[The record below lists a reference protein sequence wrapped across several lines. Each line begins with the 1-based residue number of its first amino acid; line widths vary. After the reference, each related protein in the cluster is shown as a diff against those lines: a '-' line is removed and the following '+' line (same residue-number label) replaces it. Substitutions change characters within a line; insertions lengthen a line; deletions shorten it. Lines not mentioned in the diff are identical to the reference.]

1 MNDKIEFRFCTRTL
15 SEGHR
20 VFYDDGDKTLSSYTE
35 EFEPVEEI
43 AQTADDAERS
53 AVVFEKDGKIY
64 LAAFALRRNA
74 LDRIGRQIRFS
85 FCRIFRKSE
94 AERAMNAFTRIS
106 EEWTETEKKVDSLI
120 KEIPVIRPAVIKEN
134 FKGREEP
141 GEDVKFNSKEFL
153 DWLDEKPAEYDLPK
167 AGTMLKYFDGAGV
180 KTIPLGKYSEED
192 EDDEPGES
200 HTYRLV
206 MLILMAGLLIVG
218 SVIGYSMWGKKSPQS
233 LGQNLKPSGVN
244 SNQQENSSESSQDAT
259 TKETTNGR
267 HNSGVEENTKDAPV
281 NTVIHDS
288 SPDMAGSG
296 DLQLREVQGIRRT
309 DSGNTQPQATTPAQE
324 TRKGDETIGR

>member
-35 EFEPVEEI
+35 EFEAVEEI

-53 AVVFEKDGKIY
+53 AVIFEKGGKIY
-64 LAAFALRRNA
+64 LAAFGLRRNA
-74 LDRIGRQIRFS
+74 LDRSGRQIRFS

-94 AERAMNAFTRIS
+94 AGKAMNAFTRIS

-134 FKGREEP
+134 FRGREKP

-167 AGTMLKYFDGAGV
+167 VGTMFKYFDGVGV
-180 KTIPLGKYSEED
+180 KTIPLEED

-200 HTYRLV
+200 HTYKLV
-206 MLILMAGLLIVG
+206 MLILIAGLLIVG
-218 SVIGYSMWGKKSPQS
+218 GVMLFSTREKKSSDTQQS
-233 LGQNLKPSGVN
+233 QGQNLNHSGVN
-244 SNQQENSSESSQDAT
+244 SNQQENSSKTSQDAT
-259 TKETTNGR
+259 TKEATNGR
-267 HNSGVEENTKDAPV
+267 HNPGIEENTKGAPV

-288 SPDMAGSG
+288 NSDMADSG
-296 DLQLREVQGIRRT
+296 DLQLREVQDIRRT
-309 DSGNTQPQATTPAQE
+309 DSGNTQPQATMPAHE
-324 TRKGDETIGR
+324 TRKGGEASGH